1 MTSGISILLVTQEDS
16 TAKTIKSALDESEQM
31 TLIGVCRDVPELR
44 SRLSSAKVQAVV
56 VDIDPDPPRVLSE
69 VGMILT
75 AYPETY
81 VVVICSSFTKE
92 LVLQAMQKGA
102 RHFLEKKT
110 MAAELCKELQVLVR
124 GDEKKAAGSGSV
136 VVSVFSA
143 GGGCGATTVAVNLA
157 SELQLMSP
165 GAILVIDLDNCYGTV
180 SAYLG
185 MKSQY
190 GIADVLARK
199 GLIDKHLIQSSAFN
213 YKEDFHVLASP
224 ASVESPKSRL
234 LSLQY
239 ENLPRALEACRRV
252 YKYTVIDA
260 PRLPGDTAAEL
271 ANLSDVTLVVF
282 QLTVKD
288 VSFARSMVSSL
299 TRSGVASRKMM
310 LVANRVKKRG
320 PLVRLEDSKKA
331 VGLNSCQAIR
341 NDWLKA
347 MKSVNKAQ
355 PLAEAAG
362 RSGLRNDFRKLAAII
377 RAYEINSSGKIRG

>member
-1 MTSGISILLVTQEDS
+1 LLVTQEDS
-16 TAKTIKSALDESEQM
+16 TAKTIKSVLDESEQM
-31 TLIGVCRDVPELR
+31 TLAGVCRDVPELR
-44 SRLSSAKVQAVV
+44 SQLSSAKVQAVV

-110 MAAELCKELQVLVR
+110 IAAELCKELQVLVR
-124 GDEKKAAGSGSV
+124 GDEEKVAGSGSV
-136 VVSVFSA
+136 VISVFSA

-157 SELQLMSP
+157 SELRLMSS
-165 GAILVIDLDNCYGTV
+165 GAILLIDLDNCYGTV

-199 GLIDKHLIQSSAFN
+199 GLIDKHLIQSSAFD

-224 ASVESPKSRL
+224 ASVGSSKAR
-234 LSLQY
+234 SLQY
-239 ENLPRALEACRRV
+239 ENLPRALEACRGV

-260 PRLPGDTAAEL
+260 PRLPEDTVVEL
-271 ANLSDVTLVVF
+271 TNSSDIALVVF

-299 TRSGVASRKMM
+299 TKSGVASKKIM

-331 VGLNSCQAIR
+331 VGLNSCLAIR
-341 NDWLKA
+341 SDWRKA
-347 MKSVNKAQ
+347 MKSVNQAQ
-355 PLAEAAG
+355 PLAQAAG
-362 RSGLRNDFRKLAAII
+362 RSGLRNDFRKLAAKI
-377 RAYEINSSGKIRG
+377 RAYEINGSGKIRG

>member
-92 LVLQAMQKGA
+92 LVLQAMQKV
-102 RHFLEKKT
+102 
-110 MAAELCKELQVLVR
+110 AAELCKELQVLVR

-199 GLIDKHLIQSSAFN
+199 GLIDKHLIQSSAFD

>member
-1 MTSGISILLVTQEDS
+1 VTSGISILLVTQEDS

-92 LVLQAMQKGA
+92 LVLQAMQKV
-102 RHFLEKKT
+102 
-110 MAAELCKELQVLVR
+110 AAELCKELQVLVR

-199 GLIDKHLIQSSAFN
+199 GLIDKHLIQSSAFD